1 MKKYVEI
8 AKTYMKTQLIWR
20 WDTFIDVLLAMAK
33 IVFAWI
39 LWSILFEGKEQI
51 AGMGFYTMISYYIIS
66 SYLYQLDKSSEISQQ
81 MTRERKIF
89 CVYGKNSSLIR
100 NRYV

>member
-51 AGMGFYTMISYYIIS
+51 AGMGF
-66 SYLYQLDKSSEISQQ
+66 
-81 MTRERKIF
+81 
-89 CVYGKNSSLIR
+89 
-100 NRYV
+100 

>member
-33 IVFAWI
+33 IVTDSRNGI
-39 LWSILFEGKEQI
+39 LYDDLLLH
-51 AGMGFYTMISYYIIS
+51 Y
-66 SYLYQLDKSSEISQQ
+66 
-81 MTRERKIF
+81 
-89 CVYGKNSSLIR
+89 
-100 NRYV
+100 